1 MANSLPPAA
10 GSFTPNQKGL
20 FDLAGNV
27 AEWTHDFYGSV
38 GLGGNVPVDP
48 MGPETGESHTI
59 RGSSWAQAA
68 ITEMRLSYRD
78 FGAEPRYDVGVSG
91 WRATWRSKHMQSWLL
106 KLLLLAAVLGFGVIQ
121 AQDQQQDG
129 DAAAQQQQQ
138 EQTEE
143 EAAESQDEAS
153 AEAEEDGEEEEFV
166 RFEPTEQVSRDLGVS
181 FPADI

>member
-1 MANSLPPAA
+1 
-10 GSFTPNQKGL
+10 
-20 FDLAGNV
+20 
-27 AEWTHDFYGSV
+27 
-38 GLGGNVPVDP
+38 
-48 MGPETGESHTI
+48 
-59 RGSSWAQAA
+59 
-68 ITEMRLSYRD
+68 
-78 FGAEPRYDVGVSG
+78 
-91 WRATWRSKHMQSWLL
+91 MQSWLL

-121 AQDQQQDG
+121 AQDQQQD
-129 DAAAQQQQQ
+129 DDTAAQQQQQQQ

>member
-1 MANSLPPAA
+1 
-10 GSFTPNQKGL
+10 
-20 FDLAGNV
+20 
-27 AEWTHDFYGSV
+27 
-38 GLGGNVPVDP
+38 
-48 MGPETGESHTI
+48 
-59 RGSSWAQAA
+59 
-68 ITEMRLSYRD
+68 
-78 FGAEPRYDVGVSG
+78 
-91 WRATWRSKHMQSWLL
+91 MQSWLL

-121 AQDQQQDG
+121 AQDQQQD
-129 DAAAQQQQQ
+129 DDTAAQQQQQ

>member
-1 MANSLPPAA
+1 
-10 GSFTPNQKGL
+10 
-20 FDLAGNV
+20 
-27 AEWTHDFYGSV
+27 
-38 GLGGNVPVDP
+38 
-48 MGPETGESHTI
+48 
-59 RGSSWAQAA
+59 
-68 ITEMRLSYRD
+68 
-78 FGAEPRYDVGVSG
+78 
-91 WRATWRSKHMQSWLL
+91 MQSWLL
-106 KLLLLAAVLGFGVIQ
+106 KLLLLAAVLGIGVIQ
-121 AQDQQQDG
+121 AQDQQQDD

>member
-1 MANSLPPAA
+1 
-10 GSFTPNQKGL
+10 
-20 FDLAGNV
+20 
-27 AEWTHDFYGSV
+27 
-38 GLGGNVPVDP
+38 
-48 MGPETGESHTI
+48 
-59 RGSSWAQAA
+59 
-68 ITEMRLSYRD
+68 
-78 FGAEPRYDVGVSG
+78 
-91 WRATWRSKHMQSWLL
+91 MQSWLL